1 MVNANLCPKCG
12 LTIDLSNLFSSG
24 KAKCSCGYEGL
35 PLTDSVYAKKT
46 LEKKSERSPKSKD
59 PLNMKD
65 LIGKFAII
73 FMGILAM
80 SVSMPEMYSVIPVS
94 LLGVLIFGAGYKL
107 I

>member
-1 MVNANLCPKCG
+1 MVNQNLCPQCG
-12 LTIDLSNLFSSG
+12 QAMDLSNLFSSG

-35 PLTDSVYAKKT
+35 PLTGSVYVKKT
-46 LEKKSERSPKSKD
+46 LEKKSERVPQNKD

-65 LIGKFAII
+65 LVGKLAII
-73 FMGILAM
+73 FIGILAM

-94 LLGVLIFGAGYKL
+94 ILGILIFGAGYKL